1 MLFLKKNIRTSM
13 LNQPIILIAFLN
25 FNLRTNIKKYIIKLY
40 ACLAQLVEH
49 PSHTRIVTSSSLV
62 VGIFLPN

>member
-1 MLFLKKNIRTSM
+1 M
-13 LNQPIILIAFLN
+13 LNQLIILIDFLN

-62 VGIFLPN
+62 VGIFSPN